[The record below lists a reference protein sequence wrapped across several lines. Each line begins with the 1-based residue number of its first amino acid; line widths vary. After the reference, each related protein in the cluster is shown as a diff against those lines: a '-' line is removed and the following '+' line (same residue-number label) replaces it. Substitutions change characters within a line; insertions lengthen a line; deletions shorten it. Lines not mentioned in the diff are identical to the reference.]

1 MTPKRITLTGIRVEG
16 PLAKPATVD
25 FKAGLNVIAGAS
37 DTGKTYIANTFDFL
51 LGATAPPPDNPQ
63 SRAYTRAYLGLL
75 ASNQHY
81 TVSRDLRDGVV
92 QLHEEPLEKAT
103 LLNAKKHLSSV
114 HRAGSTDSLSY
125 WLLSLIGLEGRV
137 MSRNQ
142 YSDKASLTMRNIA
155 HLLFV
160 SEENIISRW
169 SPALTGDLAIA
180 PLDRSIFSYF
190 LTGIDDAELTV
201 IEKPKDRIARLET
214 EEGVLR
220 SILESKEL
228 ALSKLVG
235 TDGDAQARLA
245 KIDTS
250 IQEATQFVSA
260 TRDEISALENLRN
273 EHWGNLQKFKS
284 KKLFVTEQL
293 KRLRLLNQFYETDRM
308 RLEAVLEAGEAFEQ
322 LPGGICA
329 VCGSKAVEANAA
341 TSVEEFKIACTREL
355 QKLANLSKELQT
367 AVSDME
373 HEEKSIDTSTAEA
386 EGGLRQIEHDL
397 TEKLKPQSSQADLGL
412 TELIRLKGNVARAVD
427 LQIEIANL
435 NQRLN
440 DIGLAK
446 KAKKAKTN
454 PTGNI
459 GTAKAARFC
468 ESVQETLAAWKY
480 PLKGNVSFDADPKK
494 YDLVIGDQD
503 RGSMGKGYRAITH
516 AAFVI
521 GLMRYCRRENIPH
534 PGFVILDTP
543 LNPFKGPDE
552 GPSGTVNDEMKDAF
566 YQDLARDASG
576 DQFIILENTEP
587 PKSVIQSIQYQHFSK
602 NTQSGRY
609 GFFPTSP

>member
-16 PLAKPATVD
+16 PTAKPALVD
-25 FKAGLNVIAGAS
+25 FQAGLNVVAGAS
-37 DTGKTYIANTFDFL
+37 DTGKTYIANTLDFL

-63 SRAYTRAYLGLL
+63 SRAYTRAYLGIL
-75 ASNQHY
+75 ASDQQY

-92 QLHEEPLEKAT
+92 QLHHEPLENAT
-103 LLNAKKHLSSV
+103 LLNAKKHLSSI

-137 MSRNQ
+137 MSRNKFA
-142 YSDKASLTMRNIA
+142 DKASLTMRNIA

-160 SEENIISRW
+160 SEENIISRS
-169 SPALTGDLAIA
+169 SPALTGEVVNA
-180 PLDRSIFSYF
+180 PLDRSIFSFF

-201 IEKPKDRIARLET
+201 IEKPKERIARLET

-228 ALSKLVG
+228 ALNKLVG
-235 TDGDAQARLA
+235 TDRDAVARLA

-250 IQEATQFVSA
+250 IQEATHFVSA
-260 TRDEISALENLRN
+260 TRDEISALEKLRN
-273 EHWGNLQKFKS
+273 EHWGDLQKFKS

-293 KRLRLLNQFYETDRM
+293 KRLRLLNEFYETDRK
-308 RLEAVLEAGEAFEQ
+308 RLEAVLEAGKAFEQ

-329 VCGSKAVEANAA
+329 VCGNKTEESNTV
-341 TSVEEFKIACTREL
+341 TSVEEFKSACTREL
-355 QKLANLSKELQT
+355 QKIAGLSKELQA

-373 HEEKSIDTSTAEA
+373 REEEFINNSIAKA
-386 EGGLRQIEHDL
+386 EGELKQIEHDL

-412 TELIRLKGNVARAVD
+412 TELIRLKGSVARAVD
-427 LQIEIANL
+427 IQAEIADL

-468 ESVQETLAAWKY
+468 EAVQETLAAWKY
-480 PLKGNVSFDADPKK
+480 PLNGNVSFDADPKK
-494 YDLVIGDQD
+494 FDLVIGDQD

-516 AAFVI
+516 AAFVTS
-521 GLMRYCRRENIPH
+521 LMRYCRRENIPH

-552 GPSGTVNDEMKDAF
+552 GPGGKVNDEMKDAF
-566 YQDLARDASG
+566 YEDLARDTSG

-587 PKSVIQSIQYQHFSK
+587 PQSVIKKIRYHHFSK
-602 NTQSGRY
+602 NAQSGRY
-609 GFFPTSP
+609 GFFPV